1 MRAFGAGAGG
11 AAKSNGRRNAVVEV
25 KAARGGKRRGQF
37 GIYTQTNGKLCL
49 NASTYRSL
57 RMNGPGKR
65 EPAAVILQLY
75 QVRHQRAWSGK
86 CVVHL
91 P

>member
-1 MRAFGAGAGG
+1 MRAFGAGAGW
-11 AAKSNGRRNAVVEV
+11 ASKSNGGRNAVIEV
-25 KAARGGKRRGQF
+25 KAARRGKRRGKF
-37 GIYTQTNGKLCL
+37 GIDTQTNGKLGL
-49 NASTYRSL
+49 NAATYRSL

-75 QVRHQRAWSGK
+75 QVRHQRAWSRK
-86 CVVHL
+86 CIVYL